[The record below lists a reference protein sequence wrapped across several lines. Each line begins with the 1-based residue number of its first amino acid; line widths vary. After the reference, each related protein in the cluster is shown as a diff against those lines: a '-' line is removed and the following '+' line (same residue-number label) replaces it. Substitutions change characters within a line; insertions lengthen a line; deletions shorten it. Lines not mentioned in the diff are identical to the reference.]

1 MARLDITLPD
11 ALSDWID
18 EQVQSGRYVDANDY
32 LRDLVR
38 RDRLADGA
46 LIDMLEVAASGG
58 VSDKDLDEIW
68 TTAKTKAG
76 HG

>member
-1 MARLDITLPD
+1 MARLDVTMPD

-38 RDRLADGA
+38 RDRLADAA
-46 LIDMLEVAASGG
+46 LIDALEHAASSG
-58 VSDKDLDEIW
+58 VSDKSLDDIW
-68 TTAKTKAG
+68 NTAKVRADQG
-76 HG
+76 